1 MAKNAIGTRT
11 VIQGRRPIDV
21 RIGCLGRIERIR
33 CSRIIFAALFLAVLG
48 AASAR
53 CEEPAALVEEVS
65 PDVPGLS
72 AFDYLSVN
80 RQLDLGA
87 SGQVTLG
94 YLAGCTQETI
104 RGGHVT
110 VGAAGSA
117 VVGGQLS
124 RRTVRCPPAVRPAAA
139 DSSQSGAMVFRAP
152 PSAQTIGAIYPL
164 ITLPT
169 PGRVVITATDG
180 AEAPLIIEA
189 DGRVVDLVA
198 LGHALRPKRTYRI
211 EYAGRS
217 ATVRVAPDASGSV
230 PLLTRLIRF

>member
-1 MAKNAIGTRT
+1 
-11 VIQGRRPIDV
+11 
-21 RIGCLGRIERIR
+21 
-33 CSRIIFAALFLAVLG
+33 
-48 AASAR
+48 
-53 CEEPAALVEEVS
+53 
-65 PDVPGLS
+65 
-72 AFDYLSVN
+72 
-80 RQLDLGA
+80 
-87 SGQVTLG
+87 
-94 YLAGCTQETI
+94 
-104 RGGHVT
+104 
-110 VGAAGSA
+110 
-117 VVGGQLS
+117 LS

-152 PSAQTIGAIYPL
+152 PGAQTIGAIYPL
-164 ITLPT
+164 ITLPA

>member
-33 CSRIIFAALFLAVLG
+33 CCRIIFATLFLAVLG
-48 AASAR
+48 AGSAR
-53 CEEPAALVEEVS
+53 CEEPAALVEEIS

-72 AFDYLSVN
+72 AFDYLTADSHF
-80 RQLDLGA
+80 DLGA
-87 SGQVTLG
+87 SGQITLG
-94 YLAGCTQETI
+94 YLAACTQETI

-110 VGAAGSA
+110 VGAAGST

-124 RRTVRCPPAVRPAAA
+124 RRKVRCPAAVRPAAA

-152 PSAQTIGAIYPL
+152 LGAPTIGAIYPL
-164 ITLPT
+164 ITLT
-169 PGRVVITATDG
+169 APGRVVITATDG
-180 AEAPLIIEA
+180 AEAPLIIDA
-189 DGRVVDLVA
+189 DGRVVDLA
-198 LGHALRPKRTYRI
+198 AQGHALRPNRTYRI

-217 ATVRVAPDASGSV
+217 AIVRVAPDAIADA

>member
-180 AEAPLIIEA
+180 AEAPLIIDA
-189 DGRVVDLVA
+189 DGRTVDLAA
-198 LGHALRPKRTYRI
+198 LGHALRPKRTYKI

-217 ATVRVAPDASGSV
+217 AIVRVAPDASGSV

>member
-1 MAKNAIGTRT
+1 M
-11 VIQGRRPIDV
+11 
-21 RIGCLGRIERIR
+21 IGCCRIVTTTLFVAILGT
-33 CSRIIFAALFLAVLG
+33 G
-48 AASAR
+48 AARS
-53 CEEPAALVEEVS
+53 EEPAALVEEVS

-94 YLAGCTQETI
+94 YLAACTQETI

-180 AEAPLIIEA
+180 AEAPLIIDA
-189 DGRVVDLVA
+189 DGRTVDLAA
-198 LGHALRPKRTYRI
+198 LGHALQPKRTYKI

-217 ATVRVAPDASGSV
+217 AIVRVAPDASGSV

>member
-94 YLAGCTQETI
+94 YLAACTQETI

-152 PSAQTIGAIYPL
+152 PGAQIIGAIYPL
-164 ITLPT
+164 ITLPA

-189 DGRVVDLVA
+189 DGRIVDLA
-198 LGHALRPKRTYRI
+198 GLGHALRPKRTYRI

-217 ATVRVAPDASGSV
+217 AIVRVAPDASGSV

>member
-87 SGQVTLG
+87 SG
-94 YLAGCTQETI
+94 
-104 RGGHVT
+104 HVT

-180 AEAPLIIEA
+180 AEAPLIIDA
-189 DGRVVDLVA
+189 DGRTVDLAA
-198 LGHALRPKRTYRI
+198 LGHALRPKRTYKI

-217 ATVRVAPDASGSV
+217 AIVRVAPDASGSV